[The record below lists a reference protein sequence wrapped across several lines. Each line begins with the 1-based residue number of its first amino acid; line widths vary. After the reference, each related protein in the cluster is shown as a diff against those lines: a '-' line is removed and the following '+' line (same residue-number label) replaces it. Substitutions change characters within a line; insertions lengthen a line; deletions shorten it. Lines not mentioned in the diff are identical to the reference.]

1 MYLLFA
7 LFFSS
12 FNGIIDL
19 PWQIVLTQKNTY
31 FLLHFFMFFSV
42 ESAIRLWRIVL
53 TQKVSKKVKTGSF
66 CLILVYI
73 FNGIGETPP
82 SVC

>member
-1 MYLLFA
+1 MLYLLFA
-7 LFFSS
+7 SL
-12 FNGIIDL
+12 
-19 PWQIVLTQKNTY
+19 
-31 FLLHFFMFFSV
+31 FMFFSV
-42 ESAIRLWRIVL
+42 ESAIRLWWIVL
-53 TQKVSKKVKTGSF
+53 TQKVIKKVKTGSF

>member
-19 PWQIVLTQKNTY
+19 PWQIVLTKKILTFCFI
-31 FLLHFFMFFSV
+31 FLCFFSV

>member
-31 FLLHFFMFFSV
+31 FLLHFFMFFFSGI
-42 ESAIRLWRIVL
+42 SDPPLADCLD
-53 TQKVSKKVKTGSF
+53 TKSNQKSQDWIF
-66 CLILVYI
+66 LPHPCLY
-73 FNGIGETPP
+73 F
-82 SVC
+82 

>member
-1 MYLLFA
+1 MHLLFA

-12 FNGIIDL
+12 FNGISDL
-19 PWQIVLTQKNTY
+19 PWQ
-31 FLLHFFMFFSV
+31 
-42 ESAIRLWRIVL
+42 IVL

-73 FNGIGETPP
+73 FNGIGETPS